1 MLIIEQEKS
10 EVDTMLQAVATTINT
25 GYHTNYTDI
34 SNKIKEVKH
43 SVVFN
48 AEQRKELE
56 EQIVEELYRIFTHK
70 R

>member
-1 MLIIEQEKS
+1 
-10 EVDTMLQAVATTINT
+10 MLQAVATISTGHNT
-25 GYHTNYTDI
+25 QFTDI

-56 EQIVEELYRIFTHK
+56 EEIVEQLYRIFCIK
-70 R
+70 QAD

>member
-1 MLIIEQEKS
+1 
-10 EVDTMLQAVATTINT
+10 MLQNIETIST

-34 SNKIKEVKH
+34 SNNIKEVKH

-70 R
+70 AG

>member
-1 MLIIEQEKS
+1 
-10 EVDTMLQAVATTINT
+10 MLQALATINT
-25 GYHTNYTDI
+25 EYHTNYTDI

-48 AEQRKELE
+48 TKERTELE

-70 R
+70 G

>member
-1 MLIIEQEKS
+1 
-10 EVDTMLQAVATTINT
+10 MLQTVEIIYTGHNT
-25 GYHTNYTDI
+25 YYTDI

-70 R
+70 AG

>member
-1 MLIIEQEKS
+1 
-10 EVDTMLQAVATTINT
+10 MLQPVETINT
-25 GYHTNYTDI
+25 GHHTTYTDI

-48 AEQRKELE
+48 DEQKRELE

-70 R
+70 G

>member
-1 MLIIEQEKS
+1 
-10 EVDTMLQAVATTINT
+10 MLQTDEIIYT
-25 GYHTNYTDI
+25 GHKTNNTDI

-56 EQIVEELYRIFTHK
+56 EEIVEQLYRIFTHK
-70 R
+70 AG

>member
-1 MLIIEQEKS
+1 
-10 EVDTMLQAVATTINT
+10 MLQAVATISTGHNT
-25 GYHTNYTDI
+25 QFTDI

-56 EQIVEELYRIFTHK
+56 EQIVEELYRILTHTK
-70 R
+70 